1 MTGPR
6 FRSPQF
12 AVMMGTVVRP
22 AGVIRDT
29 ERVPMGL
36 RFTYRRA
43 TFAAAAALVCVPLLG
58 TIGAADA
65 GAATTTTTLAP
76 KPPTTT
82 TTTTGPTGAAT
93 TTPGVPSTAGPTT
106 TTTTAP
112 QHVANQPN
120 LNALSPHVLA
130 LRGSGV
136 QYQSSSGGATQGNGP
151 NVPSFL
157 SSPGGPYLYDA
168 NGRIVILHG
177 VNVVYKHAPYIAHP
191 DPGEPWN
198 FSVKDAQKMRSL
210 GFNVVRLGIEWQA
223 LAPG

>member
-22 AGVIRDT
+22 AGLIRDT

-43 TFAAAAALVCVPLLG
+43 TFAAAATLVYVSLLG

-65 GAATTTTTLAP
+65 GAATTTTTVAP
-76 KPPTTT
+76 KPSTTTTTQPTTTTTTRPTTTTTTQPT
-82 TTTTGPTGAAT
+82 TTTTGPTGTAT

-106 TTTTAP
+106 TTAP
-112 QHVANQPN
+112 QHEANQPN

-136 QYQSSSGGATQGNGP
+136 QYQSSSGGATQG
-151 NVPSFL
+151 
-157 SSPGGPYLYDA
+157 
-168 NGRIVILHG
+168 I
-177 VNVVYKHAPYIAHP
+177 
-191 DPGEPWN
+191 
-198 FSVKDAQKMRSL
+198 
-210 GFNVVRLGIEWQA
+210 
-223 LAPG
+223 